1 MITSNFNAILIDNIR
16 ATYVPFPL
24 FIALNFCLL
33 TIMNTGNLFL
43 CLWELLR
50 SQRQVISQQ
59 KRWNSNFYWDNVDN
73 ILYFVC
79 ANRIQN
85 YKSGL
90 LIVVNQVIS
99 QQKRWNSNLFWLHH
113 LRVETMLTISYITCA
128 LGVSK
133 EKRCFDNIGWSK
145 KHIQYFLFSVN
156 NRKRNY
162 KSGL

>member
-1 MITSNFNAILIDNIR
+1 
-16 ATYVPFPL
+16 
-24 FIALNFCLL
+24 
-33 TIMNTGNLFL
+33 MNTGNLFL
-43 CLWELLR
+43 CLWKLLR

-90 LIVVNQVIS
+90 LIVMSQVIS

-113 LRVETMLTISYITCA
+113 LRVDTMLTISYIICA
-128 LGVSK
+128 LGISY
-133 EKRCFDNIGWSK
+133 EKDVLTILAGAKSIFNIFCFLLITENEIIKVDFK
-145 KHIQYFLFSVN
+145 LYFTKPCFHGRR
-156 NRKRNY
+156 RKTA
-162 KSGL
+162 K